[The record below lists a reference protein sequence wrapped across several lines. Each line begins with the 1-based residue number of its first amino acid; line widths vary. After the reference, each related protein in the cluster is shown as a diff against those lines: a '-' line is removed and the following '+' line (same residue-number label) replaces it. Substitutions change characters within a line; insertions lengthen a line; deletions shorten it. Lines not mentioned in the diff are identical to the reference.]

1 MESMIIFPKPLKN
14 KRAKA
19 ELGLPQWLSSKESA
33 CSSGAAGVTGSIF
46 GSGRSPAGENGN
58 ALQYSCLENPMDRR
72 AWPATV
78 LGVMKS
84 QTRLKQLSTHTH
96 KAEFAG
102 FTVKKDFRT
111 L

>member
-14 KRAKA
+14 KRTKA
-19 ELGLPQWLSSKESA
+19 ELELPQWLSSKESA
-33 CSSGAAGVTGSIF
+33 CSSGAAGDTGSIR
-46 GSGRSPAGENGN
+46 GSGRSPGGGNGN
-58 ALQYSCLENPMDRR
+58 LLQYSCLENPMDGR
-72 AWPATV
+72 AWPATA

-84 QTRLKQLSTHTH
+84 QTRLKRLSTYTH

-111 L
+111 I